1 MTTTTGGVHEKVS
14 LDNHERLV
22 RLETRH
28 EHLTEKM
35 DAMSTKVDEMHEL
48 LMQARGARW
57 AIVGI
62 ASLGGFFAG
71 KVASL
76 LPWRF

>member
-1 MTTTTGGVHEKVS
+1 MSMSGGHEKVS
-14 LDNHERLV
+14 WDNHERLV

-28 EHLTEKM
+28 EHMTKRV
-35 DAMSTKVDEMHEL
+35 DAMAGKVNEMHEL

-57 AIVGI
+57 AILGI
-62 ASLGGFFAG
+62 ASLGGFIAG

-76 LPWRF
+76 FPWKF

>member
-1 MTTTTGGVHEKVS
+1 MSTSGVHDKVS
-14 LDNHERLV
+14 WDNHERLV
-22 RLETRH
+22 RLEMGH
-28 EHLTEKM
+28 EHLTEKI
-35 DAMSTKVDEMHEL
+35 DAMSTNVDEMHEL
-48 LMQARGARW
+48 LMAARGARW

-76 LPWRF
+76 FPWKL